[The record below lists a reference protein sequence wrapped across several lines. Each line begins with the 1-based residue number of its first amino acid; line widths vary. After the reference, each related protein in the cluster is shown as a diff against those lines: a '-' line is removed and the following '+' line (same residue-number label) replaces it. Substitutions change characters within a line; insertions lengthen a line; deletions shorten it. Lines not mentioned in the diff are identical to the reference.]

1 GVTKA
6 GGLAEAKYLSDAVH
20 RPLLLIEQRLGTLE
34 TQFVEQALVARAQFL
49 QVATQR
55 ARRAM
60 HLLRQILQPGRLGQL
75 RGEQL
80 THSLQPGLAAAEL
93 GIQATTA
100 LHHIAMGNAVSQWQA
115 ALQQGRGKSEGIALC
130 GKTQWTGEP
139 MHI

>member
-93 GIQATTA
+93 GLRAATA
-100 LHHIAMGNAVSQWQA
+100 LHHTAIGNAGSRSAAATGQA
-115 ALQQGRGKSEGIALC
+115 RAKSEAIAV
-130 GKTQWTGEP
+130 
-139 MHI
+139 